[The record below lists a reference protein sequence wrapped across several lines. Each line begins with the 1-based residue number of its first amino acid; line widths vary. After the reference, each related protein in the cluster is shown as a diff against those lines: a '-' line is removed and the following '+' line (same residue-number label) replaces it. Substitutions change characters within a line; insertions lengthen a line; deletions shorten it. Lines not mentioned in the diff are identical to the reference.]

1 MLRKKQKGFSLIELL
16 VVVAIIGILAA
27 VGVVAYNGY
36 TKHAKVAAVKA
47 NHKTIVQMIGAKA
60 QMCNI
65 GNAVDYLHVKNNE
78 PLITEKSSFSCSPS
92 ISIDD
97 FIEKMNE
104 HVYGM
109 NWRSPYYG
117 ENFPWLGGCQINVTN
132 CGTGGAGGRG
142 YIGDKESCP
151 SHWQQQGYIAISKTG
166 SNKIKV
172 CSHLKR
178 EGGVNEYMEHEI
190 AFE

>member
-1 MLRKKQKGFSLIELL
+1 MKQKGFSLIELL

-27 VGVVAYNGY
+27 VGVVAYYGY

-65 GNAVDYLHVKNNE
+65 GNVVDYLHVKNNE

-97 FIEKMNE
+97 FIKNINE

-117 ENFPWLGGCQINVTN
+117 SLPPVNDTFEIFENPTWIFTDFVL
-132 CGTGGAGGRG
+132 
-142 YIGDKESCP
+142 S
-151 SHWQQQGYIAISKTG
+151 S
-166 SNKIKV
+166 
-172 CSHLKR
+172 LKR
-178 EGGVNEYMEHEI
+178 
-190 AFE
+190 

>member
-1 MLRKKQKGFSLIELL
+1 MKQKGFSLIELL

-27 VGVVAYNGY
+27 VGIVAYNGY

-65 GNAVDYLHVKNNE
+65 GNAVDYLYVKSNI

-97 FIEKMNE
+97 FIKKMNE

-117 ENFPWLGGCQINVTN
+117 KNFPHPGWCQINATN
-132 CGTGGAGGRG
+132 CTPRG
-142 YIGDKESCP
+142 YIGDKEACP
-151 SHWQQQGYIAISKTG
+151 VSNELLGYIAISNTG

-172 CSHLKR
+172 CSYLKR

>member
-1 MLRKKQKGFSLIELL
+1 MKQKGFSLIELL

-27 VGVVAYNGY
+27 VGIVAYNGY
-36 TKHAKVAAVKA
+36 TKHARVAAVKA
-47 NHKTIVQMIGAKA
+47 NHKMIVQMIGAKA

-97 FIEKMNE
+97 FIKKMNE

-109 NWRSPYYG
+109 NWKSPYYG
-117 ENFPWLGGCQINVTN
+117 KNYPHPGWCQINATN
-132 CGTGGAGGRG
+132 CNPRG
-142 YIGDKESCP
+142 YIGDKEACP
-151 SHWQQQGYIAISKTG
+151 RDKELQGYIAISKSGSSEILVCSNLKYENG
-166 SNKIKV
+166 SN
-172 CSHLKR
+172 
-178 EGGVNEYMEHEI
+178 EYIQHKI